1 MYVNDEC
8 PLNEGGS
15 IDQVIVM
22 PGSTLRLL
30 VLRKF
35 ISDKRGGACIK
46 NKDLAISQDM
56 IHIDD
61 NSRFEGCP

>member
-35 ISDKRGGACIK
+35 ISDKRGGDCGRNI
-46 NKDLAISQDM
+46 DLS
-56 IHIDD
+56 HKFRTT
-61 NSRFEGCP
+61 SEFKLF

>member
-1 MYVNDEC
+1 LYVNDEC

-35 ISDKRGGACIK
+35 ISDKKGGDCGR
-46 NKDLAISQDM
+46 NKDLS
-56 IHIDD
+56 HKFRTT
-61 NSRFEGCP
+61 SEFKLF